1 MQDRKCRIGYRAG
14 HEGVR
19 QDRGEGGIGLER
31 CKTGGLKDKRNEGQ
45 KDSRT
50 GRNQDRKDPGQ
61 KGSRTGMMQHWGI
74 QDRVMQDRRDALQE

>member
-1 MQDRKCRIGYRAG
+1 MQDMRYAG
-14 HEGVR
+14 HEVCRHEGYR
-19 QDRGEGGIGLER
+19 TRGIE
-31 CKTGGLKDKRNEGQ
+31 DKRNEGQ

-74 QDRVMQDRRDALQE
+74 QDRVMQDRRDA